1 MLDVTTQGKS
11 HGSYY
16 CFVSQ
21 LSFTIW
27 CAAAVIRLAAMFV
40 PHSLP
45 HMNFVNILFVVYSLW
60 VINMAVTGNYRK
72 SA

>member
-1 MLDVTTQGKS
+1 MEAIIVL
-11 HGSYY
+11 
-16 CFVSQ
+16 FIMF
-21 LSFTIW
+21 LWRNFTIW
-27 CAAAVIRLAAMFV
+27 CAAAVIRLAAMFA

-72 SA
+72 SS